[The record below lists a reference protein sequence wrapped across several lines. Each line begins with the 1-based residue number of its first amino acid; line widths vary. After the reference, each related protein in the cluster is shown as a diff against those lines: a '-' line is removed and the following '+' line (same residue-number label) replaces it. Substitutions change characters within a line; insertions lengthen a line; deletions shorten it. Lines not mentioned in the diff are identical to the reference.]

1 VASEA
6 VDVSAGRLVVPD
18 VLRGV
23 AILAMLIAHSKRLLP
38 PMGGSASFVTGNISD
53 LASPLFALVLGL
65 SAQILLQRT
74 PHASRP
80 LMLVQQGIR
89 GVVLIALGLWL
100 STWGTWVDI
109 ILSHLGVVVILGVP
123 LLLLSTRW
131 VASIAVAL
139 AVLSDPLNTWARE
152 ALWPLMLGASPVVA
166 YTSSWVFLGA
176 SYRVTNLLPFF
187 LLGALL
193 MRHGFR
199 RDRTLWIMAAAAPI
213 AYLVRPV
220 LERVTRSPEAVSGS
234 IPDTLHDVGL
244 VFATYVVIVL
254 LATVRQP
261 RPARIIAIA
270 FEPLRAIGATA
281 LSIYLF
287 HVGLLALM
295 TRWGYVPI
303 WDGYAQWALIV
314 VGVTVIGWVWWRFIG
329 VGPVEWLLGWVTLR
343 PKRWRRDRA
352 DSAVEGASTGR

>member
-1 VASEA
+1 VTNRA
-6 VDVSAGRLVVPD
+6 VDTSADRLVVPD

-38 PMGGSASFVTGNISD
+38 EMSGSASFVTGNISD

-74 PHASRP
+74 PRTART

-89 GVVLIALGLWL
+89 GVALIALGLWL
-100 STWGTWVDI
+100 SGWGTWVDI
-109 ILSHLGVVVILGVP
+109 ILAYLGIVLILGVP

-131 VASIAVAL
+131 VAIIAVAV
-139 AVLSDPLNTWARE
+139 AVLSDPVNAWARE
-152 ALWPLMLGASPVVA
+152 VLWPVTGASPVVFFA
-166 YTSSWVFLGA
+166 SYWVFLGD

-187 LLGALL
+187 LFGALL

-199 RDRTLWIMAAAAPI
+199 RDRALWIMAAVAPV

-220 LERVTRSPEAVSGS
+220 LERVTGSPEAVSGS

-261 RPARIIAIA
+261 GPARVIAIV

-303 WDGYAQWALIV
+303 WDGYLQWAVIV
-314 VGVTVIGWVWWRFIG
+314 VGVTAIGWVWWRFIG

-343 PKRWRRDRA
+343 PKRWRRERTG
-352 DSAVEGASTGR
+352 SAVEGASTGP

>member
-1 VASEA
+1 MTNGS
-6 VDVSAGRLVVPD
+6 VDTRADRLVVPD
-18 VLRGV
+18 VLRGI
-23 AILAMLIAHSKRLLP
+23 AILAMLIAHAKRLLP
-38 PMGGSASFVTGNISD
+38 EMNGSASFVTGNISD
-53 LASPLFALVLGL
+53 LASPLFALVFGL

-74 PHASRP
+74 PRASRP
-80 LMLVQQGIR
+80 LMLVQQGLR

-109 ILSHLGVVVILGVP
+109 ILAYLGVVLILGVP
-123 LLLLSTRW
+123 MLLLSTRW
-131 VASIAVAL
+131 VAVIAVAV
-139 AVLSDPLNTWARE
+139 AVLSDPVNAWARE
-152 ALWPLMLGASPVVA
+152 ALWPAMVGASPVVA
-166 YTSSWVFLGA
+166 YTSLWVFLGD

-199 RDRTLWIMAAAAPI
+199 RDRILWIMAGIAPI

-220 LERVTRSPEAVSGS
+220 LERVTGSPEAVSGS

-261 RPARIIAIA
+261 RAARAIAIV

-287 HVGLLALM
+287 HIGLLALM

-303 WDGYAQWALIV
+303 WDGYAQWAVIV
-314 VGVTVIGWVWWRFIG
+314 VGVSAIGWVWWRFIG

-343 PKRWRRDRA
+343 PKRWRRDRTNA
-352 DSAVEGASTGR
+352 AVEGSSRGL

>member
-1 VASEA
+1 MTDAATAGVATR
-6 VDVSAGRLVVPD
+6 VDRLVVPD

-23 AILAMLIAHSKRLLP
+23 AILAMLVAHAKPFLSGLP
-38 PMGGSASFVTGNISD
+38 GPVAFVMIQLSD

-74 PHASRP
+74 PRSGRG
-80 LMLVQQGIR
+80 LMLVQQGLR

-100 STWGTWVDI
+100 ETWGTWVAVV
-109 ILSHLGVVVILGVP
+109 LAFLGVVLLLGVP

-131 VASIAVAL
+131 VAVIALAL
-139 AVLSDPLNTWARE
+139 AVLSDPVNAWAR
-152 ALWPLMLGASPVVA
+152 ATLWPIVGGSPVLYDVA
-166 YTSSWVFLGA
+166 SWLFLGF

-187 LLGALL
+187 LFGALL

-199 RDRTLWIMAAAAPI
+199 RDNTLWIMAAIAPV
-213 AYLVRPV
+213 AYAIRPLLNKLTGV
-220 LERVTRSPEAVSGS
+220 EALSGS
-234 IPDTLHDVGL
+234 IPDTLHDVGV

-254 LATVRQP
+254 LATVRDP
-261 RPARIIAIA
+261 RPARVIEIV

-287 HVGLLALM
+287 HVGLIALM
-295 TRWGYVPI
+295 THWGYVPI
-303 WDGYAQWALIV
+303 WDGYGQWAVIV
-314 VGVTVIGWVWWRFIG
+314 IAVTLIGWLWWRFIG

-343 PKRWRRDRA
+343 PKRWRRRA
-352 DSAVEGASTGR
+352 TTTWESAPSPP